1 MFAQKMHKLHN
12 LFNKNIIF
20 ALFISRW
27 GTLGL
32 GSSGPI
38 VFKTMKSEN
47 KNIANYVNHV
57 MSELNSLSTDLY
69 EAMMDQEND
78 EVKKIVETMI
88 PILKDI
94 QSTHTNEIV

>member
-1 MFAQKMHKLHN
+1 
-12 LFNKNIIF
+12 
-20 ALFISRW
+20 
-27 GTLGL
+27 
-32 GSSGPI
+32 
-38 VFKTMKSEN
+38 MKSES

-57 MSELNSLSTDLY
+57 INELNALSTDLY

-94 QSTHTNEIV
+94 QSTHTNEII

>member
-1 MFAQKMHKLHN
+1 
-12 LFNKNIIF
+12 
-20 ALFISRW
+20 
-27 GTLGL
+27 
-32 GSSGPI
+32 
-38 VFKTMKSEN
+38 MKSEN

-94 QSTHTNEIV
+94 QSTHTNEII

>member
-1 MFAQKMHKLHN
+1 MN
-12 LFNKNIIF
+12 
-20 ALFISRW
+20 
-27 GTLGL
+27 
-32 GSSGPI
+32 
-38 VFKTMKSEN
+38 
-47 KNIANYVNHV
+47 
-57 MSELNSLSTDLY
+57 ELNSLSTDLY

>member
-1 MFAQKMHKLHN
+1 
-12 LFNKNIIF
+12 
-20 ALFISRW
+20 
-27 GTLGL
+27 
-32 GSSGPI
+32 
-38 VFKTMKSEN
+38 MKSEN

-78 EVKKIVETMI
+78 DVKKIVETMI

>member
-1 MFAQKMHKLHN
+1 
-12 LFNKNIIF
+12 
-20 ALFISRW
+20 
-27 GTLGL
+27 
-32 GSSGPI
+32 
-38 VFKTMKSEN
+38 MKSEN

>member
-1 MFAQKMHKLHN
+1 
-12 LFNKNIIF
+12 
-20 ALFISRW
+20 
-27 GTLGL
+27 
-32 GSSGPI
+32 
-38 VFKTMKSEN
+38 MKSEN

-57 MSELNSLSTDLY
+57 MSDLNSLSTDLY

>member
-1 MFAQKMHKLHN
+1 
-12 LFNKNIIF
+12 
-20 ALFISRW
+20 
-27 GTLGL
+27 
-32 GSSGPI
+32 
-38 VFKTMKSEN
+38 MKSEN

-94 QSTHTNEIV
+94 QSSHTNEII

>member
-1 MFAQKMHKLHN
+1 
-12 LFNKNIIF
+12 
-20 ALFISRW
+20 
-27 GTLGL
+27 
-32 GSSGPI
+32 
-38 VFKTMKSEN
+38 MKSEN

-57 MSELNSLSTDLY
+57 MNELNALSTDLY

-94 QSTHTNEIV
+94 QSTHTNEII